1 LSLNVNQFQASVS
14 KIDFGNRGFTLDAN
28 TSLSNFTIQ
37 GQSSIKLILVQ
48 QQLEKSKLLTKTD
61 NFDLFRNKVR
71 PINGN
76 KFDNLVPL
84 SKVSI
89 KDFFYQ
95 VKNDM

>member
-1 LSLNVNQFQASVS
+1 MSLINTYYHNLHHVDLV
-14 KIDFGNRGFTLDAN
+14 NRGFTLDAN